1 MISVIF
7 PSLQSIYKNIYFEK
21 KKKNN
26 LQANVFAKIVI
37 VIQFVTLFW
46 SSNTQKQQSL
56 FRLVQKY

>member
-37 VIQFVTLFW
+37 VIQFVTLF
-46 SSNTQKQQSL
+46 
-56 FRLVQKY
+56 